1 MVRLHTI
8 PQISRS
14 SRSGIWGL
22 YGCTW
27 VDTIRS
33 FPLSYEDDKNN
44 HGYKRKTYFGWQFHK
59 RAQESRSGFRESDS
73 ETGGL
78 GADSYT
84 KSKYKSKEPLRRW
97 GVEASFR
104 QIWVPRVGSTL
115 LAHFGIYPI
124 RL

>member
-78 GADSYT
+78 GLTPIQSPST
-84 KSKYKSKEPLRRW
+84 SQKSRCGGGGSRPLFGRS
-97 GVEASFR
+97 GCHASA
-104 QIWVPRVGSTL
+104 PRFWLILEFT
-115 LAHFGIYPI
+115 
-124 RL
+124 R